1 MSKKHKR
8 KNARKVRDEQQLA
21 EQKAQSRKRALTNA
35 LRLTALVAVTALV
48 FALYRFLITKYYFE
62 YVLLAYTCIFAATTL
77 AYVIYNRGFSRKG
90 ITPEMLPDSMT
101 QEEKEE
107 FIEDGNRRIRKSRPL
122 FVIVFAF
129 AFTFS
134 YDIIELFA
142 VPLFKRFL
150 GL

>member
-1 MSKKHKR
+1 
-8 KNARKVRDEQQLA
+8 
-21 EQKAQSRKRALTNA
+21 
-35 LRLTALVAVTALV
+35 
-48 FALYRFLITKYYFE
+48 
-62 YVLLAYTCIFAATTL
+62 
-77 AYVIYNRGFSRKG
+77 
-90 ITPEMLPDSMT
+90 MLPDSMT